1 MLVFLLGLVSFVGLH
16 LMQAV
21 APGVRDAAV
30 AALGRP
36 VYRIAHSVLSIATL
50 CLLIYGFGQARQ
62 ETGVLYYPPV
72 FFSHITLTLM
82 LIAVILLVSAFLPA
96 GYIAAKTKHPM
107 VTAVKIWA
115 FAHLLANGETVQ
127 VILFAAFLA
136 WAVVVRI
143 SYKKRMARGEAL
155 PRPYKPWKYD
165 IAAVVIGLLVY
176 GAIVV
181 KLHTLLIG
189 VPVMAMG

>member
-1 MLVFLLGLVSFVGLH
+1 MVLFLLGLVLFVGLH
-16 LMQAV
+16 LAQAV
-21 APGVRDAAV
+21 APGAREAAV

-36 VYRIAHSVLSIATL
+36 VYRILHSVLSVATL
-50 CLLIYGFGQARQ
+50 CLLIYGFGQARL
-62 ETGVLYYPPV
+62 ETGILYTPPA
-72 FFSHITLTLM
+72 FLSHITLTLM
-82 LIAVILLVSAFLPA
+82 LIAMIVLASSFLPA

-107 VTAVKIWA
+107 VTSVKIWA

-127 VILFAAFLA
+127 VILFAVFLA

-155 PRPYKPWKYD
+155 PRPYKSWTYD
-165 IAAVVIGLLVY
+165 VGAVVIGLAVY
-176 GAIVV
+176 GAIVM
-181 KLHTLLIG
+181 KLHMLLIG